1 MAAKLPDAVA
11 IDYGGVNGPDWYD
24 GAGARIAKA
33 MGDAPWVAVL
43 HSGAGGFAPA
53 IAEAAPDLG
62 GFIFIDAVMP
72 YPGRS
77 CLENAPAA
85 LVERLRGV
93 VTGGRLA
100 PWNEWFDQDPAAR
113 LIPDAV
119 QRAEF
124 LAELPRVPFAFLEA
138 VCRDGDEWEC
148 LPAAYVQLSAGYDHE
163 AAQAEARAWPV
174 QHAHLNHL
182 AMLGEAD
189 KVAHLLT
196 EASKSLA

>member
-1 MAAKLPDAVA
+1 VADGLPHAVA
-11 IDYGGVNGPDWYD
+11 VDYGGVIGPDWYE
-24 GAGARIAKA
+24 GVGARVAA
-33 MGDAPWVAVL
+33 EMGDAPWVAVL

-53 IAEAAPDLG
+53 IAEAAPELA
-62 GFIFIDAVMP
+62 GFVFIDAVMP

-85 LVERLRGV
+85 LVERLRRV
-93 VTGGRLA
+93 VSDGRLA

-113 LIPDAV
+113 LIPDAA

-148 LPAAYVQLSAGYDHE
+148 LPAAYVQLSAGYDRE
-163 AAQAEARAWPV
+163 AAQAEARGWRV
-174 QHAHLNHL
+174 QRAHLNHL
-182 AMLGEAD
+182 AMLGEAA
-189 KVAHLLT
+189 KVAQLLS